1 MKVKNLCN
9 ISSHAHHNY
18 KIPKDVAI
26 DLIKDQSFA
35 DLKKVIVGGIKSYMH
50 THGNSDIEILSLE
63 KRITGAVK
71 EYYARLLT
79 DRYIL
84 DWLTVNRIDLG
95 EIQGELRNGLINVIK
110 GNCLIDKPPEQKRKE
125 GQSQ

>member
-1 MKVKNLCN
+1 M
-9 ISSHAHHNY
+9 I
-18 KIPKDVAI
+18 I
-26 DLIKDQSFA
+26 
-35 DLKKVIVGGIKSYMH
+35 GGIKTYIRI
-50 THGNSDIEILSLE
+50 HGNKDIDTASLE

-95 EIQGELRNGLINVIK
+95 EVQGELRNGLINIIK
-110 GNCLIDKPPEQKRKE
+110 RSCLNKNKD
-125 GQSQ
+125 

>member
-1 MKVKNLCN
+1 MQVKNLQN

-18 KIPKDVAI
+18 KIPRDVAI
-26 DLIKDQSFA
+26 DLIKDQSFSG
-35 DLKKVIVGGIKSYMH
+35 LKKAIVGGIKSYTH
-50 THGNSDIEILSLE
+50 VHGNKCIEGVDVLSLE

-110 GNCLIDKPPEQKRKE
+110 GNCLIDKPPHPPDKR
-125 GQSQ
+125 